1 MGGYADRGVT
11 LLKKFTV
18 NLMAEETAAA
28 SKKAMEIYENHLI
41 NQVFENESNFL
52 LNSEVPESYLK
63 LQIEAKD
70 FVGAIR
76 TKKRYIE
83 FLRNIGTTDHQIRRS
98 WLEIICIQI
107 LMEDFYRLDD
117 SLQAFANEPGHGNM
131 YS

>member
-1 MGGYADRGVT
+1 
-11 LLKKFTV
+11 
-18 NLMAEETAAA
+18 MAEETAAA